1 MQFNLTTDYAIRI
14 IYCLAERK
22 TIVTSHEIS
31 EKMGIPQHYVLKI
44 MRNLT
49 AAGLA
54 ERFSGIQGG
63 FRIARKKINL
73 YDVTRAVEPKMAIAR
88 CMEPDCYCSLGMQ
101 ETCQLRKFYMQMQK
115 TMDSMLSGKLITD
128 LIQESEQAEPGE
140 NPA

>member
-14 IYCLAERK
+14 IYCLSKQK

-49 AAGLA
+49 SAGLA

-63 FRIARKKINL
+63 FRIARRKISL
-73 YDVTRAVEPKMAIAR
+73 YDVTSAVEPKMSVVR
-88 CMEPDCYCSLGMQ
+88 CLEPNGSCSLGI
-101 ETCQLRKFYMQMQK
+101 EDTCPLRKFYVQMQ
-115 TMDSMLSGKLITD
+115 TAMDDMLSGKQISD
-128 LIQESEQAEPGE
+128 LIHEAKQSGADQSQA
-140 NPA
+140 